1 MYFGIEKST
10 DLRNPQTVIVKF
22 AKNDKKKI
30 KAWFF
35 SKSNGEFTYDNP
47 EAARN
52 HHHTFRYIYEYD
64 GYLRMT
70 KKEIDEIKKYSTSM
84 YPIYTDDARAKII
97 EKYAFKLTT
106 DEVKNL

>member
-35 SKSNGEFTYDNP
+35 SESNGEFTYNNP
-47 EAARN
+47 KAAN
-52 HHHTFRYIYEYD
+52 NYHHTFRHIYVYD
-64 GYLRMT
+64 GYLKMN
-70 KKEIDEIKKYSTSM
+70 KKEIAEIIKGGTST
-84 YPIYTDDARAKII
+84 YPVYMDDARAKII